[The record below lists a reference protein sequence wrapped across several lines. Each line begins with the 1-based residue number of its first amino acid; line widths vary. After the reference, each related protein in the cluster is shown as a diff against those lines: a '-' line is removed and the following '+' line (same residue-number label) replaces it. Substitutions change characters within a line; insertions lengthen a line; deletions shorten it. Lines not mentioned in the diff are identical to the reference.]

1 VTILGES
8 FSLKEFLE
16 KVIQLEW
23 FGTPTNSFTSL
34 LLELGIEQIIVHN
47 SSWMKMT
54 SNKNWV
60 SRIVLTTKLFFWI
73 FCEKIFIFLIIM
85 KSYCLQLNKST
96 IFYFCEA
103 FDILSSAI
111 LYWSG
116 ASRIDMCLNLL
127 DGSPYNTNIQRS
139 KGKTLTVWFLV

>member
-1 VTILGES
+1 
-8 FSLKEFLE
+8 
-16 KVIQLEW
+16 
-23 FGTPTNSFTSL
+23 
-34 LLELGIEQIIVHN
+34 
-47 SSWMKMT
+47 
-54 SNKNWV
+54 
-60 SRIVLTTKLFFWI
+60 
-73 FCEKIFIFLIIM
+73 M

-127 DGSPYNTNIQRS
+127 DGSSYNSNI
-139 KGKTLTVWFLV
+139 